1 MTVRQTFPRTR
12 LPAAFPLLLAVL
24 VCLAPAGRGL
34 AQVRSDRL
42 QPVEG
47 PAEAGHYKPDGTS
60 PRPKI
65 IVRPPTFRSDD
76 VGRLVAEPNIQ
87 FRSPQPEISYQRY
100 LPPSGAFAPAGDPG
114 IPSGGDLRN
123 VNLDVAPPAGAL
135 PEVHPPMAPGYQPQP
150 VDNVLPG
157 TPQPIFGDIV
167 SDQPGGVIVMEG
179 ECEGG
184 ECNTCDEC
192 SPFKQLF
199 AFKLYKTSC
208 DPGIGRE
215 RVRFALME
223 VERSE
228 PLNSFSIRYN
238 SFYDL
243 HFPDRAEYF
252 WAKQGRSPGLP
263 ERTVD
268 YQDVILRL
276 EQGGG
281 RFSMFTEIPFRVL
294 DPEVNG
300 NTAGLADISFGP
312 KVVIV
317 NGKRWQL
324 SHLFTTT
331 VQAGAVPRGLSAG
344 HTSLEPGFMLRYKW
358 TDSTY
363 IHGDLKWRFPVGGDP
378 FHKGD
383 LLKWGLGVS
392 TILYETDTFAALPT
406 FEFVGWHVMDG
417 LKTQPDGV
425 IAPVDGEAFF
435 SIYPGM
441 RFVLGP
447 SGDLGLFELG
457 IGSGFTL
464 SNNGFFETAFRLDM
478 RFSW

>member
-12 LPAAFPLLLAVL
+12 LLAAFSLLAAI
-24 VCLAPAGRGL
+24 VCLGAAARGF
-34 AQVRSDRL
+34 AQ
-42 QPVEG
+42 E
-47 PAEAGHYKPDGTS
+47 PDGGVGQASNPFGRLGKPSYGAT

-65 IVRPPTFRSDD
+65 IVRPPTFRNDD
-76 VGRLVAEPNIQ
+76 VGRLVAEPNVQ
-87 FRSPQPEISYQRY
+87 FRSPPRDISYEQY
-100 LPPSGAFAPAGDPG
+100 APPPASAGAGNPDMPSDGD
-114 IPSGGDLRN
+114 IRN
-123 VNLDVAPPAGAL
+123 VNLDVAPPPGGAV
-135 PEVHPPMAPGYQPQP
+135 PEMYPAIAPGYQPQA
-150 VDNVLPG
+150 VENVLPG
-157 TPQPIFGDIV
+157 SSQPIFGDVI
-167 SDQPGGVIVMEG
+167 SDEPGGVVVMEG

-184 ECNTCDEC
+184 DCNACNEC

-199 AFKLYKTSC
+199 AFKLYKSSC

-223 VERSE
+223 IERSE
-228 PLNSFSIRYN
+228 PLNSFSIRYG
-238 SFYDL
+238 SFYNL

-252 WAKQGRSPGLP
+252 WAKQGRSPAAP
-263 ERTVD
+263 EKTVD
-268 YQDVILRL
+268 YQDIVLRL
-276 EQGGG
+276 EQGGK
-281 RFSMFTEIPFRVL
+281 RFSMYTEVPFRVL
-294 DPEVNG
+294 NPTVNPI
-300 NTAGLADISFGP
+300 TAGPADISFGP

-317 NGKRWQL
+317 DGKRWQL
-324 SHLFTTT
+324 SHIFSTFI
-331 VQAGAVPRGLSAG
+331 QAGSVHRGLTAG

-378 FHKGD
+378 GFQGD
-383 LLKWGLGVS
+383 VLKWGIGVS

-406 FEFVGWHVMDG
+406 LEFVGWHVMSG
-417 LKTQPDGV
+417 MKTQPDGI
-425 IAPVDGEAFF
+425 IADVDQDSFF

-457 IGSGFTL
+457 VGGGFTL
-464 SNNGFFETAFRLDM
+464 SNNGFFETMFRLDM